1 MTDAPVVAVRGEA
14 TLEVDAETAEF
25 TVTVAVRDRDRAAAL
40 HRVTERVA
48 AVRAVLDRFPD
59 AIERHETSRISVNP
73 EMRDWGDRQDIVG
86 YHGSA
91 TTSVVL
97 TDLDAVGDV
106 MLAVAS
112 LDEISVWGPSWTV
125 RPESPVH
132 RAARHAAIS
141 DAIARARDYATALG
155 ADIVGLVEL
164 SDAGL
169 SRSAETRARMPAMA
183 ATQASAPQ
191 IDLDPQRQSVH
202 ASIEARFT
210 ISEPTILAAPLD

>member
-1 MTDAPVVAVRGEA
+1 MKS
-14 TLEVDAETAEF
+14 
-25 TVTVAVRDRDRAAAL
+25 VTRD
-40 HRVTERVA
+40 
-48 AVRAVLDRFPD
+48 PWP
-59 AIERHETSRISVNP
+59 SREI
-73 EMRDWGDRQDIVG
+73 IG

-91 TTSVVL
+91 TTTVVL
-97 TDLDAVGDV
+97 TDLDAVGDI

-112 LDEISVWGPSWTV
+112 LEEVSVWGQSWSV
-125 RPESPVH
+125 RPASPVH
-132 RAARHAAIS
+132 RTARHAAIL

-164 SDAGL
+164 SDEGL
-169 SRSAETRARMPAMA
+169 SRSAEPRSRMLAMA
-183 ATQASAPQ
+183 AAQASTPR